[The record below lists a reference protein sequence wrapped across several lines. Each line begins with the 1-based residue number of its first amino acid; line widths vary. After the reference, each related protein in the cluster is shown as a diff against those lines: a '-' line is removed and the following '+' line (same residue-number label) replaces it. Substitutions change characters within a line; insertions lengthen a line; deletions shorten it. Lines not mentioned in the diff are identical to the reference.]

1 MKAAANPQFDRAY
14 VEAQYTAHV
23 EAITLM
29 TDCAC
34 TSDNE
39 RLKALAAEIL
49 PTLKSH
55 LDHVTRLGDG
65 ASPR

>member
-1 MKAAANPQFDRAY
+1 
-14 VEAQYTAHV
+14 
-23 EAITLM
+23 M

-49 PTLKSH
+49 PPLKSH